1 MVNFTDIKQQIQT
14 SLDAGNGFPSDL
26 ALDVPTVGEF
36 LAVLELDGEFVAFY
50 QSDEQS
56 LTIAITRCS

>member
-36 LAVLELDGEFVAFY
+36 LAVLELDGEFVAF
-50 QSDEQS
+50 
-56 LTIAITRCS
+56 